1 MTKAV
6 MKSPLLHIV
15 KNNKLVLNN
24 PFMRLML
31 PFLVIAFIA
40 HFYPHPIV
48 PICLENEVLRRQKYM
63 QIEYENKICVSGN
76 PQN

>member
-1 MTKAV
+1 MISNFL
-6 MKSPLLHIV
+6 MG
-15 KNNKLVLNN
+15 
-24 PFMRLML
+24 LML

-63 QIEYENKICVSGN
+63 QIAYENKICVSGN

>member
-1 MTKAV
+1 
-6 MKSPLLHIV
+6 
-15 KNNKLVLNN
+15 
-24 PFMRLML
+24 MRLML
-31 PFLVIAFIA
+31 PFLVIAYIA

-63 QIEYENKICVSGN
+63 QIEYENKVCVSGN